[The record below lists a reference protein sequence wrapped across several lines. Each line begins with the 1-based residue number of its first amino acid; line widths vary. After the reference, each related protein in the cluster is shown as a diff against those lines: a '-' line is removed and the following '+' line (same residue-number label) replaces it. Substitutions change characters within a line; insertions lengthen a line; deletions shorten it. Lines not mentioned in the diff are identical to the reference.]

1 MIKKGTWVSIAKTI
15 LEPSERAKGIP
26 EDTAA
31 TPLKMWVSGFLE
43 NDAVVGSEVT
53 VRTKM
58 NRAEKGLLEEVNP
71 TTKVNYGDF
80 VPEIMQIGAG
90 ARDLLLMDRKD
101 KCGRSEANST
111 DGGGSH
117 E

>member
-1 MIKKGTWVSIAKTI
+1 MIKKGSWVSITKTI

-26 EDTAA
+26 EDTAL
-31 TPLKMWVSGFLE
+31 TPLKMWVCGFLE
-43 NDAVVGSEVT
+43 NDAEMGSEVT

-58 NRAEKGLLEEVNP
+58 NRIEKGFLEEANP

-80 VPEIMQIGAG
+80 VPEILQISAD
-90 ARDLLLMDRKD
+90 ARSILY
-101 KCGRSEANST
+101 
-111 DGGGSH
+111 GGGLN

>member
-1 MIKKGTWVSIAKTI
+1 MTKKGTWVSITKTI

-31 TPLKMWVSGFLE
+31 TPLKMWVCGFLE
-43 NDAVVGSEVT
+43 NDATIGSEAT

-58 NRAEKGLLEEVNP
+58 NRIEKGLLDEASP

-80 VPEIMQIGAG
+80 VPEILQIGAE
-90 ARDLLLMDRKD
+90 AREMLYQ
-101 KCGRSEANST
+101 
-111 DGGGSH
+111 GGS
-117 E
+117 